1 MGSRTVVQNEANMS
15 TRTRRADVSDVKRLG
30 SGIKLASDEV
40 KAGSD
45 ARTVAIPSSE
55 RDKDIAR
62 GLTLDD
68 FGGRSDALGG

>member
-1 MGSRTVVQNEANMS
+1 MS
-15 TRTRRADVSDVKRLG
+15 TRTRRADVSDLRRLG

-45 ARTVAIPSSE
+45 ARTVAVPSSE
-55 RDKDIAR
+55 RDKDIGR

>member
-1 MGSRTVVQNEANMS
+1 MRH
-15 TRTRRADVSDVKRLG
+15 ADVSDSKRLG
-30 SGIKLASDEV
+30 SGIKLTSDEV

-45 ARTVAIPSSE
+45 AGTVAVPSSE

>member
-1 MGSRTVVQNEANMS
+1 MS
-15 TRTRRADVSDVKRLG
+15 TCTRRGRVSDLRRLR
-30 SGIKLASDEV
+30 SGIQLASDEV
-40 KAGSD
+40 KADFD
-45 ARTVAIPSSE
+45 AKMVAAPSSE

>member
-1 MGSRTVVQNEANMS
+1 MS
-15 TRTRRADVSDVKRLG
+15 TRIRRADVSDSRRLE

-45 ARTVAIPSSE
+45 ARTVAVPSSE

-62 GLTLDD
+62 GTTLDD

>member
-1 MGSRTVVQNEANMS
+1 MS
-15 TRTRRADVSDVKRLG
+15 TRTRRADGSDLRRLG
-30 SGIKLASDEV
+30 SGIKSTSDEV

-45 ARTVAIPSSE
+45 VRTVAVPSSE
-55 RDKDIAR
+55 RDKDIGR

>member
-1 MGSRTVVQNEANMS
+1 MS
-15 TRTRRADVSDVKRLG
+15 TSTLRADVSDLRRLG

-45 ARTVAIPSSE
+45 ARTVVVPSSE
-55 RDKDIAR
+55 RDKDIGR